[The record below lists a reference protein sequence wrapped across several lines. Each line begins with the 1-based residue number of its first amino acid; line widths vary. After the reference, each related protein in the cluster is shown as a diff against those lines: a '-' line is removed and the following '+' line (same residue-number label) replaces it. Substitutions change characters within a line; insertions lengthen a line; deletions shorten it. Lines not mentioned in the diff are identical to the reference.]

1 MIETI
6 TEQMVKRN
14 KIKQLVILATD
25 KSCIRRN
32 LERRSE
38 ARLYIVAT
46 LFSSTHTIHFLFI
59 LITFNLIGIFF
70 HESPEVSQVQ
80 EGSHLDSGVIRRR
93 TEGSSYSRQYAC
105 RRTTAGVGML
115 FYQ

>member
-14 KIKQLVILATD
+14 KMKQLVILATD

-70 HESPEVSQVQ
+70 HESPEVSQACQVQ
-80 EGSHLDSGVIRRR
+80 EGSHLDSGVIQEKDGRKFL
-93 TEGSSYSRQYAC
+93 Q
-105 RRTTAGVGML
+105 
-115 FYQ
+115 